1 MKRVKLYRILLSVLS
16 VAALVPAAGLSAQDR
31 RGTVEVD
38 SREDLLS
45 ALPSDVVYMLPAFTD
60 ATVVFASGD
69 SSKGRLNIC
78 LVDNSVRFINA
89 AGDTLKLSNAENVHS
104 IMAGDTLLLQRNGAF
119 IKRVGVYGDLSLC
132 ERRELTLSEPEDNAG
147 YAGLPPTSTGK
158 QVRVQSVDYSR
169 TYDRVVEI
177 PWRLRTVYVLD
188 DGQKMTAA
196 RKSAYLRYF
205 GDVSAAVKAYIKEN
219 KTDFTDREDLVA
231 LFQYCAERDM
241 AFHGEQ
247 AKR

>member
-16 VAALVPAAGLSAQDR
+16 VAALVPVAGLSAQDR

-78 LVDNSVRFINA
+78 LVDNSVRFINT

-147 YAGLPPTSTGK
+147 YAGLF
-158 QVRVQSVDYSR
+158 
-169 TYDRVVEI
+169 
-177 PWRLRTVYVLD
+177 VYGFL
-188 DGQKMTAA
+188 
-196 RKSAYLRYF
+196 
-205 GDVSAAVKAYIKEN
+205 IKEN

-241 AFHGEQ
+241 EFHGEQ